1 MRNLPLPGE
10 IYTHYKG
17 GTYRIM
23 CLTTHTET
31 KENLVIYKSLNFG
44 SIHAR
49 PVDIFM
55 DKVEVDY
62 APIKIDRFQLTIPAP
77 SSVYTAPIEFEF

>member
-1 MRNLPLPGE
+1 MIKLPLPGE

-17 GTYRIM
+17 GTYKIL
-23 CLTTHTET
+23 CLSTHTET

-49 PVDIFM
+49 PLEIFM
-55 DKVEVDY
+55 GKAEVDY
-62 APIKIDRFQLTIPAP
+62 MTNKVNRFELTIAAPI
-77 SSVYTAPIEFEF
+77 SVYNSNIEFEF

>member
-17 GTYRIM
+17 GTYKII
-23 CLTTHTET
+23 CLSVHTESQE
-31 KENLVIYKSLNFG
+31 KLVIYKSLNFG

-49 PVDIFM
+49 PLDIFM
-55 DKVEVDY
+55 DSVTNDITNN
-62 APIKIDRFQLTIPAP
+62 IKTDRFRLTYNA
-77 SSVYTAPIEFEF
+77 SVDFEF

>member
-17 GTYRIM
+17 GTYKII
-23 CLTTHTET
+23 CLSVHTESQE
-31 KENLVIYKSLNFG
+31 KLVIYKSLNFG

-49 PVDIFM
+49 PLEIFM
-55 DKVEVDY
+55 DDVSNDITGNIKRNRFLLTYHASVD
-62 APIKIDRFQLTIPAP
+62 
-77 SSVYTAPIEFEF
+77 FEF